1 MASGSLQTD
10 RGLCIGTA
18 NPFYGTQLWRM
29 NEVSTGVVSFTSNLE
44 IDFDWQVT
52 QYRVTAAPNT
62 RVFDFTMTPASS
74 RNVIL
79 VNGTPIEGYHG
90 EVPWPWGRTR
100 LP

>member
-1 MASGSLQTD
+1 
-10 RGLCIGTA
+10 
-18 NPFYGTQLWRM
+18 M